1 MTACTERYI
10 GLMSGTSC
18 DSIDAALVSFEGGI
32 PLSLH
37 THSHPISPSLK
48 QKILAICQPGDN
60 EIDRMGAL
68 DRELGIAFAEATQ
81 ALIASSGLCRDLITA
96 IGSHGQTIRHRPPGP
111 TSPHPFTLQIADP
124 NQIAEIT
131 GITTVADFRRRDMAA
146 GGHGAPLAPAY
157 HEALFGSKLQT
168 RAIVN
173 IGGISNVTLLR
184 PECEVLGY
192 DTGPGNVLLDAW
204 IRRHKGFEYDS
215 EGQWA
220 SEGECNNTLL
230 TDMLSH
236 PFFKASAPKSTGRED
251 FHMAW
256 LDEHL
261 SALKTTPAPEDVQA
275 TLLELTATTITESL
289 ETSLPE
295 PPDEL
300 FICGGGAHN
309 IALLNSLSEKLPNTM
324 VCTTEA
330 LGLSPDWVE
339 AVAFAWLA
347 KQALC
352 KLPGNLPSVTGAKQS
367 TILGGVYFST

>member
-18 DSIDAALVSFEGGI
+18 DSIDAALVSFEGGK

-37 THSHPISPSLK
+37 THSHPISPTLK
-48 QKILAICQPGDN
+48 QQILAICQPGDN

-111 TSPHPFTLQIADP
+111 ASPQPFTLQIADP

-157 HEALFGSKLQT
+157 HEALFGSELKS
-168 RAIVN
+168 RAIIN

-184 PECEVLGY
+184 PNCEVLGY

-204 IRRHKGFEYDS
+204 IRRHKGLEYDAQ
-215 EGQWA
+215 GQWGN
-220 SEGECNNTLL
+220 EGKCNNTLL
-230 TDMLSH
+230 ANLLSH
-236 PFFKASAPKSTGRED
+236 SFFKATAPKSTGRED
-251 FHMAW
+251 FHMNW
-256 LDEHL
+256 LEEHL
-261 SALKTTPAPEDVQA
+261 AALPAPLAPKDVQA
-275 TLLELTATTITESL
+275 TLLELTATTITDSL
-289 ETSLPE
+289 QTSLPE
-295 PPDEL
+295 LPDEV

-309 IALLNSLSEKLPNTM
+309 TALLNCLSEKLPSTM

-347 KQALC
+347 KQALH

-367 TILGGVYFST
+367 TILGGIYFST